1 MEKTAPFILLAMM
14 AFGLLFSGPADAT
27 PTEQAVFYV
36 Q

>member
-14 AFGLLFSGPADAT
+14 AFGLLFSGTA
-27 PTEQAVFYV
+27 EQAVFYV